1 MFSEKS
7 VVNNVQQLSKNTI
20 FCNTEPNA
28 KLKLANASD
37 RHSKLSGHDRV
48 PNSNIDKHINSKTPR
63 KIGSKLIANV
73 ENCNLLTDSITEQ
86 YRDQI
91 IDHPIGS
98 NFLADDDM
106 IKSERSMFNL
116 DIGIP
121 INDLDTVISKIDKDL
136 DEQQR
141 DAHVRVLTNKISA
154 FSDIL
159 PLQAAK
165 VPPFMI
171 KPKVGHKLRNQ
182 KTRKLSSLELVSF
195 CKSEISKLI
204 KIKVICHSSSPV
216 GSPIVLAKKPSVVPN
231 VKNYRMCADYK
242 DTNLNTEH
250 RGCSIPNIRSSLH
263 ILKGKKYFAKLDL
276 TMGYHQC
283 LVDKS
288 CRWMLAINTICGKFE
303 FIRVPLGPQ
312 QAPGYF

>member
-1 MFSEKS
+1 M
-7 VVNNVQQLSKNTI
+7 I

-37 RHSKLSGHDRV
+37 RHSKLAGNDRIL
-48 PNSNIDKHINSKTPR
+48 NDNIDKKINSKTPR

-116 DIGIP
+116 DIGIT
-121 INDLDTVISKIDKDL
+121 INDLDTVISKIDKEL

-165 VPPFMI
+165 VPPFII
-171 KPKVGHKLRNQ
+171 KPKVGHK
-182 KTRKLSSLELVSF
+182 
-195 CKSEISKLI
+195 
-204 KIKVICHSSSPV
+204 
-216 GSPIVLAKKPSVVPN
+216 
-231 VKNYRMCADYK
+231 
-242 DTNLNTEH
+242 
-250 RGCSIPNIRSSLH
+250 
-263 ILKGKKYFAKLDL
+263 
-276 TMGYHQC
+276 
-283 LVDKS
+283 
-288 CRWMLAINTICGKFE
+288 
-303 FIRVPLGPQ
+303 
-312 QAPGYF
+312 